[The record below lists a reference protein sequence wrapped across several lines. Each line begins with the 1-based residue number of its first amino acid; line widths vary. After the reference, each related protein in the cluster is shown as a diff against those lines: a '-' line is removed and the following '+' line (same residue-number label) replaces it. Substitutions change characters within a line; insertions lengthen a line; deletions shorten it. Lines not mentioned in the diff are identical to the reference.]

1 MNMQKK
7 IEDVINTSLTLK
19 PTDFHEVKKLS
30 EMIHPLAQ
38 YLPYSLELKPDTFV
52 LDDLICDQITLIAGS
67 PGVGKTS
74 QLVPLFTRVAWLCDE
89 ADQLKPR
96 LRRKVIYVA
105 EDTSQVIKILSA
117 MRTNGDLGQANQ
129 DDIRDWFRVV
139 SAKRLSAESIV
150 LVNSDYREL
159 AFRNER
165 SSGHHFYD
173 AMPLVVFDTANAT
186 LELESENDNAEV
198 GHAIALLKN
207 EFQGVPIVV
216 VAHVAKSL
224 KRSDIADFSV
234 RGAGAFEGDCT
245 QVCYLIKDD
254 KGNDRWLEIG
264 LGKHRF
270 TAIARGIRFSSR
282 MIDTVGEDVLGIWR
296 PIRVHYGLPELVDSR
311 SLADERSAKAEQE
324 AKEQIEAK
332 RTLLL
337 EAVSNLWKKPI
348 PSHRPNK
355 SGIFQSVGGKKAEAI
370 ELVDTLTIEGWLLE
384 VPIPSDMRP
393 HPLVKSI
400 YCRLDESQR
409 TLYHETGN
417 PPVTEKDIPSV
428 WLKPSIGS
436 QSVEAIGE
444 PMTEKSL
451 TFEQEESKSCDLVET
466 ISSVPESSVPLKK
479 KTAGTDDLEG

>member
-1 MNMQKK
+1 MN
-7 IEDVINTSLTLK
+7 IIN
-19 PTDFHEVKKLS
+19 EVKKLP
-30 EMIHPLAQ
+30 EITHPLAK
-38 YLPYSLELKPDTFV
+38 YLPYSLELQPDTFV

-89 ADQLKPR
+89 DEQLKPR

-117 MRTNGDLGQANQ
+117 MRMNGDLGQANQ
-129 DDIRDWFRVV
+129 DEIRDWFRVV
-139 SAKRLSAESIV
+139 SAKRLSAEIIV
-150 LVNSDYREL
+150 QVSSDYREL

-165 SSGHHFYD
+165 SSDRHFYD

-198 GHAIALLKN
+198 GRAIALLKN
-207 EFQGVPIVV
+207 EFQSIPIVV

-254 KGNDRWLEIG
+254 QGNDRWLEIG
-264 LGKHRF
+264 QGKHRF

-282 MIDTVGEDVLGIWR
+282 MIDTVAPDVLGILR
-296 PIRVHYGLPELVDSR
+296 SIRVQYGLPELIDSR
-311 SLADERSAKAEQE
+311 SLADERAAKAVQE
-324 AKEQIEAK
+324 AKEQLEAK
-332 RTLLL
+332 RLKLLD
-337 EAVSNLWKKPI
+337 AVTALWTNPT
-348 PSHRPNK
+348 PSHRPTK
-355 SGIFQSVGGKKAEAI
+355 TGIYQSIGGKKTEAFD
-370 ELVDTLTIEGWLLE
+370 LVDALTSEGWLLE
-384 VPIPSDMRP
+384 ISIPIAMRG
-393 HPLVKSI
+393 HSSVKSI
-400 YCRLDESQR
+400 FCRLDEFQR
-409 TLYHETGN
+409 NQYHETGN
-417 PPVTEKDIPSV
+417 PPVTEKDIPAV

-436 QSVEAIGE
+436 QPVEALGE
-444 PMTEKSL
+444 SMAEKSPSL
-451 TFEQEESKSCDLVET
+451 TQKESIQCDSQKS
-466 ISSVPESSVPLKK
+466 ISPVPKSSVPLKK